1 MQEDIRK
8 KHSEGMGSSHE
19 RFLKLKEEGKLLR
32 PEQPGNVIARL
43 ALEAEPSLS
52 GKFLKYY
59 TIIPSPIIY
68 DRLTDHSWND
78 EQLAKYQDKTPS

>member
-1 MQEDIRK
+1 MQEDIRE
-8 KHSEGMGSSHE
+8 KHSEGMGTSHE

-43 ALEAEPSLS
+43 ALEAEPALS

-59 TIIPSPIIY
+59 TI
-68 DRLTDHSWND
+68 
-78 EQLAKYQDKTPS
+78 TPSIRCLRRY